1 MENVIPIILS
11 YFSGLLVPDCL
22 GWAQDGLGSGST
34 PWHPDGPTMLGPD
47 VSLGDQDGK
56 PSPSGSREGF
66 SCMFRVHLSGILLV
80 LRPWCPPDLSASTC
94 VNLRHSC
101 VLPASSASSLG
112 SIVARNGKERVPE
125 TPGVDEGNVRVMVRR
140 RPKRGSTTQFPR
152 GRTRITRNHRITAP
166 YLN

>member
-66 SCMFRVHLSGILLV
+66 SCMFRVHLSGIFLV
-80 LRPWCPPDLSASTC
+80 FEAVVSSGFVC
-94 VNLRHSC
+94 VNLRQPASFLRPSC
-101 VLPASSASSLG
+101 V
-112 SIVARNGKERVPE
+112 ICVK
-125 TPGVDEGNVRVMVRR
+125 PGQHCG
-140 RPKRGSTTQFPR
+140 
-152 GRTRITRNHRITAP
+152 
-166 YLN
+166 